1 MPHKRLLSKLHS
13 YEMNDN
19 IINSVTNF
27 LTGSKYRVRVNGSY
41 SSWAEVTCG
50 IQQGSVLGPLLFL
63 IYINDLIDCCEKFS
77 DFYLFADDAKLFHHL
92 LQPGDQQILQN
103 RVNELVEW
111 TWRWLLTVNIKKC
124 LVVSFGRDV
133 NKNFTYTIPQNNQQ
147 QIVQLKEALLSG
159 I

>member
-1 MPHKRLLSKLHS
+1 
-13 YEMNDN
+13 
-19 IINSVTNF
+19 
-27 LTGSKYRVRVNGSY
+27 
-41 SSWAEVTCG
+41 
-50 IQQGSVLGPLLFL
+50 LGPLLFL